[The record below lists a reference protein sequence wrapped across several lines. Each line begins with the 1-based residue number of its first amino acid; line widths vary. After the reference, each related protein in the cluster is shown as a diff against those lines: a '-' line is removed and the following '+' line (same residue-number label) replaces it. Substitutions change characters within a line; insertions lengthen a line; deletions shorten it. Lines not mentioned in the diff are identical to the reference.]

1 MQQTVI
7 MTPTNAIMSRATTA
21 AATTIRVLDLLSDD
35 SIGSGDVLGLELIA
49 VTESV
54 SMSVL
59 LSFRSSLSVVGL
71 NSSGRL
77 LVSANCVC
85 MHVQGGSETKLVF
98 FMNNQSQHALTSQHM
113 HDCKLTSE
121 RCWAIGWLKYC
132 TAGLL
137 RV

>member
-1 MQQTVI
+1 MMQQTVI

-54 SMSVL
+54 SMSL
-59 LSFRSSLSVVGL
+59 LLPFHSSLSVVGL
-71 NSSGRL
+71 DSSGRL

-85 MHVQGGSETKLVF
+85 M
-98 FMNNQSQHALTSQHM
+98 
-113 HDCKLTSE
+113 CK
-121 RCWAIGWLKYC
+121 GVVK
-132 TAGLL
+132 
-137 RV
+137 